1 MLLAMALGFLV
12 MLATAHSLCAQTG
25 LIAGE
30 LRRVDFV
37 HMSGVM
43 TCQCK
48 QCCRKTMTL
57 SQPWHCIQP
66 STLLVTRLL
75 PLLEARYVYC
85 RSFLPLQPHMHQAA
99 MYSAA
104 LLSHWAHLTDT
115 DTSVGITHADKQ
127 ARGSVVCSCT

>member
-57 SQPWHCIQP
+57 SQPWNCIQ
-66 STLLVTRLL
+66 LLVTRLL

-85 RSFLPLQPHMHQAA
+85 RSFLPLQPHMHQAV

-104 LLSHWAHLTDT
+104 LVSHWAHSTDT
-115 DTSVGITHADKQ
+115 DISVDITHADK
-127 ARGSVVCSCT
+127 